1 MLYLQISSPRLRVLL
16 VQLADRHSPLLRMTG
31 PNQTSSHLNRQ
42 SYQRLKRAL
51 SLHLRRQIFV
61 AVCDDLALR
70 NRLAARLHAEL
81 AYPAASAATRHPVEA
96 GPASDYPQLVTL
108 NLNLNDPN
116 PIAQVTQWLAR
127 HPLPKGSGTEPPTP
141 SFQILG
147 TERLTR
153 QSAAVQRLFLSY
165 LQGCDRSLPTL
176 EASLLL
182 WVPHPWFRAIQQ
194 SAPEF
199 WGWRTG
205 VFEFVGEPTPL
216 SVIASQPK
224 HSHSG
229 QSAAL
234 PAQPTP
240 KHPQP
245 AIAAPATP
253 LPVAPANQ
261 KPADAPIS
269 LRDLLTEELAFGNR
283 VDESDATP
291 DATVGEKTSDRLA
304 AAPVSPPPNS
314 WSVHV
319 PTGTTPTSQFPV
331 NSLPARSGFYSEPP
345 ASEPQP
351 VPTVAPTANP
361 SELTNSAP
369 EDLLPGIATELVN
382 LILTAAIQEISG
394 TAALPVNTPAPSLSR
409 LHTALPAPLVAALED
424 FPPLRMLRHLEQLHQ
439 QQAET
444 TALAVNY
451 RTLGN
456 FYRDRIEQ
464 GHNSPQQLAIAI
476 QAYEQALIHLE
487 ESSALVP
494 DILNDLGNLYWML
507 SRFPPNPEQR
517 LLYLEQGI
525 AAYHLALTH
534 VSSEQSQ
541 SYAMIQNNLGAAYG
555 DLARYREPIENLQCS
570 ITAYEEALR
579 HRKPESEPSKYAST
593 QNNLGTAYWH
603 LAQHHQPALHLKQA
617 IVAYNESL
625 SFYNPE
631 QEPLHYAMIQ
641 NNLGTAYWNLAQ
653 HEQPEEFLNLA
664 ISCYR
669 IALIYRTA
677 EVNPA
682 AYAATQ
688 NNLGTAY
695 WHLANRSKDQPEA
708 YQAALRSAIAA
719 YETALNTVEQ
729 LNQTPHGAGTKLT
742 FDLYATHNNLGLAH
756 YQVATDQ
763 AGAIPVP
770 ARSAHLEASLRHHLQ
785 ALQGWQQQP
794 EFHQTALGYVL
805 QTVRAF
811 YSECGLQGQNLA
823 LSLLPG
829 HLLPEILP
837 RL

>member
-1 MLYLQISSPRLRVLL
+1 
-16 VQLADRHSPLLRMTG
+16 MTG

-81 AYPAASAATRHPVEA
+81 AYPAASTTPRPSIDAWPAA
-96 GPASDYPQLVTL
+96 DYPQLVTL

-127 HPLPKGSGTEPPTP
+127 HPLPKGADAETPTP

-216 SVIASQPK
+216 TVVDAKPSSFHSSRPKPASN
-224 HSHSG
+224 
-229 QSAAL
+229 
-234 PAQPTP
+234 
-240 KHPQP
+240 
-245 AIAAPATP
+245 AAPKRPQSGPPATAVP
-253 LPVAPANQ
+253 PPAASAHQ
-261 KPADAPIS
+261 SPQDTPIS
-269 LRDLLTEELAFGNR
+269 LRDLLAEELAEFGDIL
-283 VDESDATP
+283 DELEPAPTP
-291 DATVGEKTSDRLA
+291 TAEEGDRA
-304 AAPVSPPPNS
+304 AADSTSAANS
-314 WSVHV
+314 WAVHV
-319 PTGTTPTSQFPV
+319 PSSATSSPHTPTNAF
-331 NSLPARSGFYSEPP
+331 PARSGFQQEPP
-345 ASEPQP
+345 IAEPQSP
-351 VPTVAPTANP
+351 PRELQLSNSTAHSPELSIAESEAIEATSIAPA
-361 SELTNSAP
+361 
-369 EDLLPGIATELVN
+369 LVN
-382 LILTAAIQEISG
+382 AILTAAIAEIGG
-394 TAALPVNTPAPSLSR
+394 TAALPAHSTVLSLAHLGSFPAPSR
-409 LHTALPAPLVAALED
+409 TALED
-424 FPPLRMLRHLEQLHQ
+424 FPAVRMLQHLEQLHQ
-439 QQAET
+439 QQAES

-464 GHNSPQQLAIAI
+464 GHNTPEQLAIAI

-487 ESSALVP
+487 ESAALVP

-507 SRFPPNPEQR
+507 SRFPASPEQR
-517 LLYLEQGI
+517 LPYLEQGI
-525 AAYHLALTH
+525 AAYHLALSH
-534 VSSEQSQ
+534 VEAEQQPQ

-570 ITAYEEALR
+570 ITAYEAAL
-579 HRKPESEPSKYAST
+579 HYRKPEAEPLKYAST

-603 LAQHHQPALHLKQA
+603 LAQHHQPALNLKQA
-617 IVAYNESL
+617 IVAYTESL

-631 QEPLHYAMIQ
+631 QEPLPYAMIQ

-708 YQAALRSAIAA
+708 YSAALRSAIAA
-719 YETALNTVEQ
+719 YEAALNTVER
-729 LNQTPHGAGTKLT
+729 LNLAANGAGNKLT
-742 FDLYATHNNLGLAH
+742 FDVSATHNNLGLAH

-763 AGAIPVP
+763 AGGIPVP
-770 ARSAHLEASLRHHLQ
+770 ARSAHLEAALRHHLQ
-785 ALQGWQQQP
+785 ALQGWQHQP
-794 EFHQTALGYVL
+794 DFYQTALGYVL

>member
-1 MLYLQISSPRLRVLL
+1 M
-16 VQLADRHSPLLRMTG
+16 QLADRHSPLLRMTG

-81 AYPAASAATRHPVEA
+81 AYPAASANMRHPEEA
-96 GPASDYPQLVTL
+96 GLASDYPQLVTL

-216 SVIASQPK
+216 SVVSEQPK
-224 HSHSG
+224 RRHSDQVAFTH
-229 QSAAL
+229 
-234 PAQPTP
+234 QPTP
-240 KHPQP
+240 KRPQP
-245 AIAAPATP
+245 AIASTSDVAHP
-253 LPVAPANQ
+253 PVSPANQ
-261 KPADAPIS
+261 KPVDVPIS
-269 LRDLLTEELAFGNR
+269 LRDLLADELAFGDL
-283 VDESDATP
+283 VDDLETTVAPANTTEST
-291 DATVGEKTSDRLA
+291 GDRLTA
-304 AAPVSPPPNS
+304 NPASPPPNS

-319 PTGTTPTSQFPV
+319 PTAAAPTNQV
-331 NSLPARSGFYSEPP
+331 TANSLPARSGFHSESP

-351 VPTVAPTANP
+351 LRTVATEPQSPSITAPAANS
-361 SELTNSAP
+361 SELDNTPTEAP
-369 EDLLPGIATELVN
+369 LPSIAPELVN
-382 LILTAAIQEISG
+382 LVLTAAIQEIG
-394 TAALPVNTPAPSLSR
+394 GATALRANAPVPSLSR
-409 LHTALPAPLVAALED
+409 LSATLPAPLVAALED

-444 TALAVNY
+444 TGLAVTY

-517 LLYLEQGI
+517 LPYLEQGI

-534 VSSEQSQ
+534 VSSEQQPQ

-579 HRKPESEPSKYAST
+579 HRKPDVEPLKYAST

-617 IVAYNESL
+617 IVAYTESL
-625 SFYNPE
+625 TFYNPE

-669 IALIYRTA
+669 IALIYRTV

-695 WHLANRSKDQPEA
+695 WHLASRSKEQPEA
-708 YQAALRSAIAA
+708 QQQALRSAIVA
-719 YETALNTVEQ
+719 YEAALAIVEQ
-729 LNQTPHGAGTKLT
+729 INQTPNGAGTKLT
-742 FDLYATHNNLGLAH
+742 FDVFATHNNLGLAH
-756 YQVATDQ
+756 YQVVTDQ

-770 ARSAHLEASLRHHLQ
+770 AKSAHLEASLRHHLQ
-785 ALQGWQQQP
+785 ALQGWQHQP
-794 EFHQTALGYVL
+794 DFHQTALGYVL

>member
-1 MLYLQISSPRLRVLL
+1 M

-81 AYPAASAATRHPVEA
+81 AYPAASTTTRHPEEA
-96 GPASDYPQLVTL
+96 GLASDYPRLVTL

-216 SVIASQPK
+216 SVVSEQPK
-224 HSHSG
+224 RRHSD
-229 QSAAL
+229 QVAL
-234 PAQPTP
+234 THQPTP
-240 KHPQP
+240 KRPQP
-245 AIAAPATP
+245 AIVSTSDVAHP
-253 LPVAPANQ
+253 PVTPANQ
-261 KPADAPIS
+261 KPVDVPIS
-269 LRDLLTEELAFGNR
+269 LRDLLADELAFGDL
-283 VDESDATP
+283 VDDLETTVAPANTTEST
-291 DATVGEKTSDRLA
+291 GDRLTA
-304 AAPVSPPPNS
+304 DLGSPPPNS

-319 PTGTTPTSQFPV
+319 PTAAAPTNQV
-331 NSLPARSGFYSEPP
+331 TANSLPARSGFHSESP

-351 VPTVAPTANP
+351 LRTVATEPQSPSITAPAANS
-361 SELTNSAP
+361 SELDNAP
-369 EDLLPGIATELVN
+369 TEAPLPSIAPELVN
-382 LILTAAIQEISG
+382 LVLTAAIQEIG
-394 TAALPVNTPAPSLSR
+394 GATALRANAPVPSLSR
-409 LHTALPAPLVAALED
+409 LSATLPAPLVAALED

-444 TALAVNY
+444 TGLAVTY

-517 LLYLEQGI
+517 LPYLEQGI
-525 AAYHLALTH
+525 AAYHLALTQ
-534 VSSEQSQ
+534 VSSEQQPQ

-579 HRKPESEPSKYAST
+579 HRKPDVEPLKYAST

-617 IVAYNESL
+617 IVAYTESL

-669 IALIYRTA
+669 IALIYRTV

-695 WHLANRSKDQPEA
+695 WHLASRSKEQPEA
-708 YQAALRSAIAA
+708 QQQALRSAIVA
-719 YETALNTVEQ
+719 YEAALAIVEQ
-729 LNQTPHGAGTKLT
+729 INQTPNGAGAKLT
-742 FDLYATHNNLGLAH
+742 FDVFATHNNLGLAH

-770 ARSAHLEASLRHHLQ
+770 AKSAHLEASLRHHLQ
-785 ALQGWQQQP
+785 ALQGWQHQP
-794 EFHQTALGYVL
+794 DFYQTALGYVL

>member
-1 MLYLQISSPRLRVLL
+1 
-16 VQLADRHSPLLRMTG
+16 MTG

-81 AYPAASAATRHPVEA
+81 AYPAASVTPRHTPEV

-127 HPLPKGSGTEPPTP
+127 HPLPKGAGAELPIP

-216 SVIASQPK
+216 SVIAAQPK
-224 HSHSG
+224 PHHSEPT
-229 QSAAL
+229 AL
-234 PAQPTP
+234 TQQPQQ
-240 KHPQP
+240 KRSEP
-245 AIAAPATP
+245 AIASASDVAHPPATS
-253 LPVAPANQ
+253 ANQ
-261 KPADAPIS
+261 TPAEAEIS
-269 LRDLLTEELAFGNR
+269 LRDLLAEELAEFGEL
-283 VDESDATP
+283 VDELET
-291 DATVGEKTSDRLA
+291 A
-304 AAPVSPPPNS
+304 AAPAETAGERLGADPVASPPNS

-319 PTGTTPTSQFPV
+319 PTAAVPTHQV
-331 NSLPARSGFYSEPP
+331 TANSLPARSGFHSESA
-345 ASEPQP
+345 ASELQAVPP
-351 VPTVAPTANP
+351 VVTESKFPSTAGPTANP
-361 SELTNSAP
+361 SEADNLAP
-369 EDLLPGIATELVN
+369 EVSLPEMAPELVN
-382 LILTAAIQEISG
+382 LILTAAIQEIG
-394 TAALPVNTPAPSLSR
+394 GAAALPANASFPTLSR
-409 LHTALPAPLVAALED
+409 LSSTLPADLVAALEE
-424 FPPLRMLRHLEQLHQ
+424 FSPLRMLRHLEQLHQ
-439 QQAET
+439 QPAET

-534 VSSEQSQ
+534 VSSEQQPQ

-555 DLARYREPIENLQCS
+555 DLARYREPIENLQGS

-579 HRKPESEPSKYAST
+579 HRKPDAEPLKYAST

-617 IVAYNESL
+617 IIAYTDSL

-669 IALIYRTA
+669 IALIYRTV

-695 WHLANRSKDQPEA
+695 WHLASLSKEQPEA
-708 YQAALRSAIAA
+708 QQEALRSAIAA
-719 YETALNTVEQ
+719 YETALNTAEKFSQ
-729 LNQTPHGAGTKLT
+729 TTNQAGTKLT

-756 YQVATDQ
+756 YQIATDQ
-763 AGAIPVP
+763 AGSMPVP

-794 EFHQTALGYVL
+794 DFYQTALGYVL